1 MRKIWYTKEVQTSF
15 SETLENLPSA
25 LKKEWFWILTQI
37 DVQSTLK
44 NKIGKD
50 IEEYVILWACNPTL
64 AAEALD
70 AEYEIWLLLPCNIIV
85 YNKNNKTFISAI
97 VPTVAM
103 NMLENERVNSIAE
116 TAEEKLI
123 RIIDSLL

>member
-1 MRKIWYTKEVQTSF
+1 
-15 SETLENLPSA
+15 
-25 LKKEWFWILTQI
+25 
-37 DVQSTLK
+37 
-44 NKIGKD
+44 
-50 IEEYVILWACNPTL
+50 L